1 MSSRTKSKGL
11 RWKDHFV
18 HGKRT
23 GQRLRGFVCSHL
35 GCTWGALGVAAARPY
50 RELGLSSIMVSWE
63 LEEEYGCVGR
73 GVAGQLAIIALVAR
87 RRLDVYNKKG
97 APRVAVAAALGGAW

>member
-1 MSSRTKSKGL
+1 
-11 RWKDHFV
+11 
-18 HGKRT
+18 
-23 GQRLRGFVCSHL
+23 
-35 GCTWGALGVAAARPY
+35 VAAARPY

-97 APRVAVAAALGGAW
+97 APRVAVAAALGGRGWKEHLEVLILWVAVVGHALIGLAVLSALALYIVGLL